1 MKEKENFEE
10 CYIKYANKIYGVAYK
25 MVNNHQDA
33 VDIVQEVFLRAYK
46 NWNNFKGLSQ
56 ISTYLYRIAVNL
68 SYNFLKKRKR
78 FKKIENKDFE
88 NWQKFSS
95 NVKFE
100 DCVRDEELVDE
111 IKKEI
116 DNLTEK
122 QKAIFIL
129 KTFEELK
136 YEEIANILK
145 KRVGT
150 VKATYFQALQ
160 KIRENLKKKGVI
172 KNELQKG

>member
-1 MKEKENFEE
+1 MIERENFED
-10 CYIKYANKIYGVAYK
+10 CYIKYANKIYGIAYK

-33 VDIVQEVFLRAYK
+33 LDIVQEVFLRTYK
-46 NWNNFKGLSQ
+46 SWNNFKGLSK

-68 SYNFLKKRKR
+68 SYDFLRKKNR
-78 FKKIENKDFE
+78 FKRVENTNFE
-88 NWQKFSS
+88 NWSNLVSS
-95 NVKFE
+95 VKFE
-100 DCVRDEELVDE
+100 DYVKDEKILEE
-111 IKKEI
+111 IKREI

-129 KTFEELK
+129 KTYEELT
-136 YEEIANILK
+136 YEEIAGIMK

-150 VKATYFQALQ
+150 IKATYFQSLQ

-172 KNELQKG
+172 KNEM